1 MAERQVKLGLS
12 MRGLGYHPSA
22 WLDPAVPP
30 NGALQ
35 LSHYIEMSKTAERGL
50 FDLIFLADHAAVIVE
65 DIPKGAFGRNHEGV
79 AEFEP
84 MTLIAALSQHT
95 SRVGLVSTAST
106 THHEPFQ
113 LARQF
118 ASIDHVS
125 GGRAGWNVVTSSRDA
140 EARNFS
146 EDRIPPKSER
156 YERAKEALTVCFGL
170 WESWEPDAFLHDR
183 SSGLFFDRSKLH
195 AINHKGKHF
204 RVDGPLTVPRTP
216 QGRPIIVQA
225 GSSEEGM
232 EFASLFADVIYTLHR
247 TLDTAQ
253 SFYTRMKK
261 LAAAAGREPSDILIF
276 PGLLTV
282 VAESRDAAFAKYER
296 MNKLLAEITGLERMV
311 RFFGDLIG
319 HDLDGPLPDVRTDI
333 PIVSRSSL
341 ELKAARENNWT
352 IRQYMAEMSISHG
365 HAVAVGTLSDIVD
378 HMAQWMDENAADG
391 FNMLPALSPGDV
403 TDFVNLVI
411 PDAEEKHLSYCVRR
425 PDASRK
431 SRPFRCQ
438 LRKRIEVASGPQ
450 DLCVVKLTL
459 VIQCTENA
467 LAL

>member
-1 MAERQVKLGLS
+1 VAERQVKLGLS

-50 FDLIFLADHAAVIVE
+50 FDLIFLADHAAVIVG

-84 MTLIAALSQHT
+84 ITLIAALSQHT

-106 THHEPFQ
+106 THHEPYQ

-118 ASIDHVS
+118 ASIDHLS

-156 YERAKEALTVCFGL
+156 YERAREALTVCFGL

-204 RVDGPLTVPRTP
+204 RVDGPLTMPPTP

-232 EFASLFADVIYTLHR
+232 EFASLFADVIYTVHR

-253 SFYTRMKK
+253 SFYARMKK
-261 LAAAAGREPSDILIF
+261 MAAAAGREPSDVLIF

-282 VAESRDAAFAKYER
+282 VAESRDAAIAKYER
-296 MNKLLAEITGLERMV
+296 MNNLLAEITGLERMV
-311 RFFGDLIG
+311 RFFGDLSG
-319 HDLDGPLPDVRTDI
+319 HYLDGPLPDVRTDI

-365 HAVAVGTLSDIVD
+365 HAVAVGTPSDIVD
-378 HMAQWMDENAADG
+378 HMEQWMDENAADG
-391 FNMLPALSPGDV
+391 FNILPALSPGDV
-403 TDFVNLVI
+403 TDFVSLVI
-411 PDAEEKHLSYCVRR
+411 PEMQKRGIYRTAYDGRTLRENLGLSSVTYGSGLKLH
-425 PDASRK
+425 PAGKSYASL
-431 SRPFRCQ
+431 S
-438 LRKRIEVASGPQ
+438 
-450 DLCVVKLTL
+450 
-459 VIQCTENA
+459 
-467 LAL
+467 